1 MTSNTTDT
9 DKRLTFI
16 GGGNMARS
24 LIGGLSDH
32 YRPDSICVAD
42 PVPEIRTAL
51 EQDFSV
57 RTGENNE
64 TALAGA
70 SCVVLAIKPQ
80 LMKEI
85 LVPLAEPIAK
95 ARPLLVSIAA
105 GIRVDSMI
113 HWLNGYDNIVRVM
126 PNTPALVK
134 LGASGLFAT
143 ARVSDDDRNTAE
155 SIMAAVGTT
164 AWVENEQLI
173 DVVTALSG
181 SGPAYFFYMLEAMTA
196 KAVELGLSA
205 DTARDLAL
213 QTAIGAAE
221 LARQSPETFETL
233 RRNVTSPG
241 GTTEAAIESMEAR
254 GGRDVI
260 ATAVEAAARRSEELA
275 EVLGK

>member
-1 MTSNTTDT
+1 MTSNTPDT

-24 LIGGLSDH
+24 LIGGLSDR
-32 YRPDSICVAD
+32 YPPDSICVAD
-42 PVPEIRTAL
+42 PVAEIRTAL
-51 EQDFSV
+51 ERDFSV

-70 SCVVLAIKPQ
+70 ACVVLAVKPQ
-80 LMKEI
+80 MMKEI
-85 LVPLAEPIAK
+85 LLPLAEPIAK

-113 HWLNGYDNIVRVM
+113 RWLNGYDNIVRVM

-164 AWVENEQLI
+164 AWVEHEQLI

-241 GTTEAAIESMEAR
+241 GTTEAAIESMEAH

-260 ATAVEAAARRSEELA
+260 ASAVEAAARRSEELA